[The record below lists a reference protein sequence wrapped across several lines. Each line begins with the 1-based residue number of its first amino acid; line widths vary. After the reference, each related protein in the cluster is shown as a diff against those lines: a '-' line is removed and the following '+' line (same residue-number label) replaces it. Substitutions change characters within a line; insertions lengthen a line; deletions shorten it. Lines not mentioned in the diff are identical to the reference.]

1 MRITELHD
9 EYVVVD
15 ANHPLAGE
23 TLNFQVRVLRVR
35 TADEFTAALRE
46 AKAATESVVVHVETD
61 PLVPAP
67 DSRSWWDVPVAEV
80 SSLESTQR
88 ARKTYDDA
96 KSTQQNFLHPSEEVS
111 S

>member
-1 MRITELHD
+1 
-9 EYVVVD
+9 
-15 ANHPLAGE
+15 
-23 TLNFQVRVLRVR
+23 
-35 TADEFTAALRE
+35 
-46 AKAATESVVVHVETD
+46 
-61 PLVPAP
+61 
-67 DSRSWWDVPVAEV
+67 V